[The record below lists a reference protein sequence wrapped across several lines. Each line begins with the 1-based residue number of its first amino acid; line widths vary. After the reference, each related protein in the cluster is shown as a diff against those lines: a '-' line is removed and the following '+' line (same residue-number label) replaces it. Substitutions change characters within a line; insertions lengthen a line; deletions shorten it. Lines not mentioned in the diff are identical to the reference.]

1 MSKVLLLVGHP
12 DLSASRHN
20 GALVDA
26 VRDLEHVTVRDLSAL
41 YPDFEIDGDAERAL
55 LAEHDVIV
63 FQHPLRWYSTPAIF
77 RQWQDAVLTHGWAFN
92 YEGKPTRTTGKKAV
106 LAVTIGGQAEDYSLD
121 GSIGFT
127 MDQILAPWHATL
139 SLCQFDLQ
147 PLFVLHGAAFG
158 LSDEDVF
165 STAKDYRELLA
176 SFA

>member
-26 VRDLEHVTVRDLSAL
+26 VRDLEHVTVRNLSAV
-41 YPDFEIDGDAERAL
+41 YPDLEIDGDAERAL

-63 FQHPLRWYSTPAIF
+63 FQHPLYWYNTPAIF
-77 RQWQDAVLTHGWAFN
+77 RKWQDTVLTHGWAFN
-92 YEGKPTRTTGKKAV
+92 YEGKPSQTTGKKAV
-106 LAVTIGGQAEDYSLD
+106 LAVTTGGSAEHYSLD
-121 GSIGFT
+121 DPIAFPIH
-127 MDQILAPWHATL
+127 QILAPWYATL
-139 SLCQFDLQ
+139 GLCQFDIQ
-147 PLFVLHGAAFG
+147 SPFVLHGAAFG

-165 STAKDYRELLA
+165 TTAKDYRELLA

>member
-12 DLSASRHN
+12 DLSASTHN

-63 FQHPLRWYSTPAIF
+63 FQHPMYWYNTPAIF
-77 RQWQDAVLTHGWAFN
+77 RQWQDTVLTHGWAFN
-92 YEGKPTRTTGKKAV
+92 YEGKPTQTTGKKAV
-106 LAVTIGGQAEDYSLD
+106 LAVTTGGRAEDYSVD
-121 GSIGFT
+121 GSIGLT
-127 MDQILAPWHATL
+127 IDQLLGPWRATL
-139 SLCQFDLQ
+139 GLCQFDIQ
-147 PLFVLHGAAFG
+147 PMFTMHGTVFG
-158 LSDEDVF
+158 LSDEDVT
-165 STAKDYRELLA
+165 SATKNYRELLA